1 MESEFCLASL
11 KVRYHSEDLEVDG
24 RIILRF
30 ILGRH
35 DGSMWTWFIWLR
47 IGSDIL
53 FVYKPTRK

>member
-11 KVRYHSEDLEVDG
+11 KVRYHSEDLEDG
-24 RIILRF
+24 MILRF
-30 ILGRH
+30 LLGRH
-35 DGSMWTWFIWLR
+35 DGSMWTGFIWLR